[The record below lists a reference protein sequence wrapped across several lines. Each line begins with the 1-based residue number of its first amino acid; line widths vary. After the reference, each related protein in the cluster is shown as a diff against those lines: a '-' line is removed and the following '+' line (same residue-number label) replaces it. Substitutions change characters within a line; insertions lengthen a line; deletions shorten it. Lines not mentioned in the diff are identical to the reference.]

1 MLIVAQ
7 PVAMLCHAIGG
18 VLLALLVGG
27 AALGREI
34 DRLPAGSWRPSRWR
48 PLARELDWKAIAK
61 RLFVTC
67 WPLLTTVLVV
77 VLWKTFSP
85 EPVASMNRWRW
96 DQKAW
101 SFVLTL
107 RDQSLVL
114 DAATTIA
121 CFGLILCGWLA
132 GARWSWRQGL
142 PGLLVLLLFVA
153 IPSDING
160 SAFVDIRL
168 LPVAAMLLL
177 ALQDWSRAKPSY
189 ARAVAYIG
197 MALLGLRWWSPGP
210 ASRLCAGL
218 PRQLAA
224 LHHVEPGSRV
234 LAFVEHTCL
243 EESWRNTRRDHLASL
258 ASLYRQ
264 AWVNDNW
271 AVPGLHMVVPR
282 FRPGRFH
289 RRSVRIRVV
298 AQLPERPP
306 AQRGFRA
313 QVRADRAGGLCLAD
327 RHRPAAP
334 PDPRLQLVWQDG
346 RSLLLPSDP
355 WVFRTGSLGTSDTA
369 RPALS
374 GPPSVGAFACQ
385 RKATSVSP
393 NARRCSTTTRS
404 GPAKSR
410 SSPASPWRRS
420 AISAW
425 PIRRAWPCPCGHRG
439 RSATAYDY
447 TAKGNLVAV
456 ISNGT
461 AIWAWAIWARWPR
474 SR

>member
-27 AALGREI
+27 AAVGREI

-107 RDQSLVL
+107 RDRSLVL

-197 MALLGLRWWSPGP
+197 MALLGVRAWWSPGP
-210 ASRLCAGL
+210 ASPTTRRTTSASLPRCTCSPAAACWLSSNIPASRKAGATRGAITWPALPASIGRRGSTTTGRCRGCTWWCRASAPAAISPPIRPNSCGRPIAGGRLRSVDSALKYAPIERVDYVWLIDTGL
-218 PRQLAA
+218 PR
-224 LHHVEPGSRV
+224 R
-234 LAFVEHTCL
+234 
-243 EESWRNTRRDHLASL
+243 
-258 ASLYRQ
+258 
-264 AWVNDNW
+264 
-271 AVPGLHMVVPR
+271 
-282 FRPGRFH
+282 
-289 RRSVRIRVV
+289 
-298 AQLPERPP
+298 
-306 AQRGFRA
+306 
-313 QVRADRAGGLCLAD
+313 
-327 RHRPAAP
+327 

-346 RSLLLPSDP
+346 RSLLC
-355 WVFRTGSLGTSDTA
+355 RQTLGFSELEA
-369 RPALS
+369 
-374 GPPSVGAFACQ
+374 
-385 RKATSVSP
+385 
-393 NARRCSTTTRS
+393 
-404 GPAKSR
+404 
-410 SSPASPWRRS
+410 
-420 AISAW
+420 
-425 PIRRAWPCPCGHRG
+425 
-439 RSATAYDY
+439 
-447 TAKGNLVAV
+447 
-456 ISNGT
+456 
-461 AIWAWAIWARWPR
+461 
-474 SR
+474 

>member
-160 SAFVDIRL
+160 SAFVDVRL

-177 ALQDWSRAKPSY
+177 AFRTGAGRSLPMPAPWPISAWRCWACAGGHRGQLRDYAQDYRASLPRCTRRARQPRAGFRRTFLPRGKLAQHAPRSPGQPCQPLSPGLGERQLGSAGAAHGGAALPPRPQFTADPPNSCGRPI
-189 ARAVAYIG
+189 ARA
-197 MALLGLRWWSPGP
+197 
-210 ASRLCAGL
+210 
-218 PRQLAA
+218 AA
-224 LHHVEPGSRV
+224 
-234 LAFVEHTCL
+234 
-243 EESWRNTRRDHLASL
+243 
-258 ASLYRQ
+258 
-264 AWVNDNW
+264 
-271 AVPGLHMVVPR
+271 
-282 FRPGRFH
+282 
-289 RRSVRIRVV
+289 
-298 AQLPERPP
+298 
-306 AQRGFRA
+306 AQRRFRA

-346 RSLLLPSDP
+346 RSLLFAVRP
-355 WVFRTGSLGTSDTA
+355 LG
-369 RPALS
+369 
-374 GPPSVGAFACQ
+374 F
-385 RKATSVSP
+385 P
-393 NARRCSTTTRS
+393 NW
-404 GPAKSR
+404 K
-410 SSPASPWRRS
+410 
-420 AISAW
+420 
-425 PIRRAWPCPCGHRG
+425 
-439 RSATAYDY
+439 
-447 TAKGNLVAV
+447 
-456 ISNGT
+456 
-461 AIWAWAIWARWPR
+461 PR
-474 SR
+474 DF